1 MRRPKARAARIP
13 FGGVKDS
20 GWARCGRWAID
31 MFSDLK
37 LETVSQDWRHCPL

>member
-1 MRRPKARAARIP
+1 MHRPKARGAQIA
-13 FGGVKDS
+13 FGG
-20 GWARCGRWAID
+20 WAID